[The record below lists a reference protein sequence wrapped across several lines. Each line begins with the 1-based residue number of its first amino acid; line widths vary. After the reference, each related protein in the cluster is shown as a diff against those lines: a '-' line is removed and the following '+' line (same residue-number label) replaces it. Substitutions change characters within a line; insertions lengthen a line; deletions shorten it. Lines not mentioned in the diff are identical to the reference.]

1 MIQLGAPDDDDWET
15 DPDYVNDLTE
25 EERRYGGRR
34 NCEAIDMNEIHES
47 VVKKA
52 NEDAKAK
59 AVLIN
64 GSQGYGGKFG
74 IEKDRMDASAMGHDY
89 EGKVEKHASQTDYAK
104 GFGGKHGVMKDRQD
118 KSAVGWDH
126 IEKVE
131 KHDSQKDYKVGF
143 GGKFGVQK
151 DRVDKSAMDWSHVE
165 NLNKH
170 QSQTDYK
177 GGFGGKFGIQSDR
190 VDKSAVGWE
199 HVEKVEKHQSQKD
212 YKTGFGGQF
221 GVQKDRVDK
230 SAVGW
235 EHMENLNKHESQ
247 VDYAKGFGGKYGIQ
261 TDRVDKNAHTFED
274 TPEVVGTTYT
284 KDKPQVPTRQAKNLR
299 EMFEKGGGGA
309 SNREE
314 EFKAQK
320 EKRKEQEALEV
331 RAESRRIQDQKNT
344 IDNDAAKQ
352 HEKSVNNK
360 DNLNE
365 AQSVTSKGKA
375 LSFRQKFENNSMG
388 QTKSSSNSFAEE
400 RRKELEQIKLMKS
413 ENQMSKE
420 EESSNSIDNV
430 RKKLEISQGATSNVR
445 ERFENNTKIMG
456 TSITN
461 KNPEENHT
469 PVIMNS
475 ITKKKLEEHHT
486 SSLNTASITNE
497 LEEQTPPVIDH
508 KVQPEKVTDST
519 PQQQVL
525 HSEQE
530 TPTDNC
536 YKAEVV
542 TTQGIDENSG
552 GGRNGSLSA
561 IARYDYQAAA
571 DDEISFLPDD
581 IILNIEK
588 VDEGWWLGECHGKYG
603 LFPANYVE
611 II

>member
-1 MIQLGAPDDDDWET
+1 
-15 DPDYVNDLTE
+15 
-25 EERRYGGRR
+25 
-34 NCEAIDMNEIHES
+34 
-47 VVKKA
+47 
-52 NEDAKAK
+52 
-59 AVLIN
+59 
-64 GSQGYGGKFG
+64 
-74 IEKDRMDASAMGHDY
+74 
-89 EGKVEKHASQTDYAK
+89 
-104 GFGGKHGVMKDRQD
+104 
-118 KSAVGWDH
+118 
-126 IEKVE
+126 
-131 KHDSQKDYKVGF
+131 
-143 GGKFGVQK
+143 
-151 DRVDKSAMDWSHVE
+151 
-165 NLNKH
+165 
-170 QSQTDYK
+170 
-177 GGFGGKFGIQSDR
+177 
-190 VDKSAVGWE
+190 
-199 HVEKVEKHQSQKD
+199 
-212 YKTGFGGQF
+212 
-221 GVQKDRVDK
+221 
-230 SAVGW
+230 
-235 EHMENLNKHESQ
+235 
-247 VDYAKGFGGKYGIQ
+247 
-261 TDRVDKNAHTFED
+261 
-274 TPEVVGTTYT
+274 
-284 KDKPQVPTRQAKNLR
+284 
-299 EMFEKGGGGA
+299 MFEKGGGGA

-320 EKRKEQEALEV
+320 EKRKET
-331 RAESRRIQDQKNT
+331 RGTGN
-344 IDNDAAKQ
+344 NDAAKQ

-413 ENQMSKE
+413 ENQMSNE

-445 ERFENNTKIMG
+445 ERFENNTKVM
-456 TSITN
+456 
-461 KNPEENHT
+461 
-469 PVIMNS
+469 
-475 ITKKKLEEHHT
+475 
-486 SSLNTASITNE
+486 ASITNE

-519 PQQQVL
+519 PQQVL